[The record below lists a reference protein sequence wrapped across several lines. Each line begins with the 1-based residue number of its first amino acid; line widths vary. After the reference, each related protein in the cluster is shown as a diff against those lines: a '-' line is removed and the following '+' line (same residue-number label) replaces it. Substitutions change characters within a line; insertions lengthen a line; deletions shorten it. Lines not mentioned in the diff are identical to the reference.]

1 MQERKKK
8 EYIFLLHTFR
18 KNLNLVKK
26 RNACS
31 EGHANFFIFSHKK
44 LVGGGGE
51 SGWGKGP
58 LAPPT
63 LRVLQWRNL
72 TTVSSLGKI
81 KHILD
86 N

>member
-31 EGHANFFIFSHKK
+31 EGLENFFIFSHKK
-44 LVGGGGE
+44 LVGGE
-51 SGWGKGP
+51 RSGWGKGP
-58 LAPPT
+58 LALPT

-72 TTVSSLGKI
+72 TIVSSLSKI

>member
-26 RNACS
+26 RNASS
-31 EGHANFFIFSHKK
+31 EVLEDFLFFGTKSW
-44 LVGGGGE
+44 LGGGG

-63 LRVLQWRNL
+63 LRVLQ
-72 TTVSSLGKI
+72 
-81 KHILD
+81 
-86 N
+86 